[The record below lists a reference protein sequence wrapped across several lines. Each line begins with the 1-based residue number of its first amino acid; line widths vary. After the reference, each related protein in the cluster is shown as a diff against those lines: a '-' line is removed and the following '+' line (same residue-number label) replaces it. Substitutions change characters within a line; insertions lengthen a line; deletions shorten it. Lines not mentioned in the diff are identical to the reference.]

1 MQFALRIAHQR
12 YLFINSKHQKS
23 DAFQVT
29 IELLVVTARKIYIKT
44 QAVCAKCLN
53 DLKGIPFVVPAVHE
67 QEVPMSSSW
76 SKTHLL
82 LYIHEQF
89 AMSLHLLCS
98 TILHVFTTMCKEQHC

>member
-1 MQFALRIAHQR
+1 MRFAVRIAHQH

-23 DAFQVT
+23 DAFQVA
-29 IELLVVTARKIYIKT
+29 IQLLVVTARKIYIKT
-44 QAVCAKCLN
+44 QAVHAKCLN
-53 DLKGIPFVVPAVHE
+53 GSKGITFVVPAVHE
-67 QEVPMSSSW
+67 QEVLMSSSW